1 LVDFSLVSHS
11 RSPLHGRVIFR
22 THPSGDAILEIERDA
37 VAHHFLP
44 PTAPGSNVVNV
55 DDVMDVVVPQNY
67 FFSLMNG

>member
-1 LVDFSLVSHS
+1 
-11 RSPLHGRVIFR
+11 
-22 THPSGDAILEIERDA
+22 

-44 PTAPGSNVVNV
+44 PTANVVNV